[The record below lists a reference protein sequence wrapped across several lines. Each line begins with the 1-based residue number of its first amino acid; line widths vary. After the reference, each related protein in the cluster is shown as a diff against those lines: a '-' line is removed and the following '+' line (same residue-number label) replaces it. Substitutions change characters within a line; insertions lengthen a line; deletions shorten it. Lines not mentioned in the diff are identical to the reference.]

1 MKKDKLSA
9 LNISL
14 GIIISNKNNK
24 NVIRMNGNRWR
35 AGRMAVEFAAN
46 KHIPAIIELN
56 CMQIT
61 QCNKEQS
68 KNFIYLFI

>member
-1 MKKDKLSA
+1 MK
-9 LNISL
+9 
-14 GIIISNKNNK
+14 
-24 NVIRMNGNRWR
+24 GNRWR
-35 AGRMAVEFAAN
+35 AGTMAAEFAAN

-68 KNFIYLFI
+68 MNFIYLFIWTRELDHLNKMTALIWSKP